1 MLCIVNFAGTD
12 KKAEEEIR
20 WFFFPMIRL
29 GLDPRPPKL
38 KVGQGT

>member
-20 WFFFPMIRL
+20 WLEMSRGQVLLAAQFYL
-29 GLDPRPPKL
+29 L
-38 KVGQGT
+38 KNV